1 MEIRNVCIVGAGTL
15 GSRIAMQCA
24 LSGYRVSIYDVDA
37 LALERSSKLMRKLFG
52 QLSKLEMDLPEDQEG
67 VMAAIRFIPQLEEA
81 VLDADL
87 VSESVT
93 ENLDIKKRV
102 WAELGAIAPSN
113 TLFTTN
119 TSFLLPSQLAGA
131 TGRPSL
137 FCALHFHDVFYARL
151 VDIMPHPKT
160 DPTIIPVLEAF
171 GRSLNQVPVVV
182 KKEYPGYLFN
192 TMLMSFIHAA
202 GKLLTR
208 GVANVEDIDKSW
220 MVNFHMPIGPFGIL
234 DQIGLDTAWHVTK
247 NNPDKYTQAF
257 ADLLAGYMEKGKLG
271 EKSGEGFY
279 TYPRPRYKDKDFLY

>member
-1 MEIRNVCIVGAGTL
+1 MEISNVCIVGAGTL

-24 LSGYRVSIYDVDA
+24 LSGYRVSVYDLDGQ
-37 LALERSSKLMRKLFG
+37 ALERSAKLMLKLVG
-52 QLSKLEMDLPEDQEG
+52 QLSKQGRDMPNDTQELLAG
-67 VMAAIRFIPQLEEA
+67 IQFTNQLGEA
-81 VLDADL
+81 LVDADL

-93 ENLDIKKRV
+93 EDLDIKKQV
-102 WAELGAIAPSN
+102 WGYIGAAAPAN

-131 TGRPSL
+131 SGRPSV

-208 GVANVEDIDKSW
+208 GVATVEDIDRSW
-220 MVNFHMPIGPFGIL
+220 MVNFHMGIGPFGIL

-257 ADLLAGYMEKGKLG
+257 ADLLAGYTEKGKLG

-279 TYPRPRYKDKDFLY
+279 TYPFPKYKDKDFLQ

>member
-1 MEIRNVCIVGAGTL
+1 MEIRKVCIVGAGTL

-24 LSGYRVSIYDVDA
+24 LSGYRVHVYDVDTKALDRSINLMQKLLGQLIKLKVALPENPEVA
-37 LALERSSKLMRKLFG
+37 LASIQF
-52 QLSKLEMDLPEDQEG
+52 LPHLAE
-67 VMAAIRFIPQLEEA
+67 AIA
-81 VLDADL
+81 DADL

-93 ENLDIKKRV
+93 ENLAVKKRV
-102 WAELGAIAPSN
+102 WEELGEVAPSK

-119 TSFLLPSQLAGA
+119 TSFLLPSQLASSS
-131 TGRPSL
+131 GRPSL
-137 FCALHFHDVFYARL
+137 FCALHFHDVFHARL

-160 DPTIIPVLEAF
+160 DRSVIPVLEVF

-182 KKEYPGYLFN
+182 RKEYPGYLFN
-192 TMLMSFIHAA
+192 TMLMSCIHAA

-208 GVANVEDIDKSW
+208 GVAEVEDIDRSW
-220 MVNFHMPIGPFGIL
+220 MVNFHMGIGPFGIL
-234 DQIGLDTAWHVTK
+234 DQIGLDTAWHVTN

-257 ADLLAGYMEKGKLG
+257 ADLLGRYIEQGKLG